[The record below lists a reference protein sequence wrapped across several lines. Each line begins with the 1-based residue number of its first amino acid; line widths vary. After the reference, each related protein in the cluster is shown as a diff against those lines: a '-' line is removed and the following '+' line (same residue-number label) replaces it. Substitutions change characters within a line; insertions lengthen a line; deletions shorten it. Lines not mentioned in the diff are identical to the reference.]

1 MKSELGKIQS
11 FARLTS
17 PDLKMPEEVIVR
29 AAIPADVEAI
39 VAVLRANLADPSL
52 FQRTAA
58 EITVQLSEYLI
69 AVERTGA
76 IVGCV
81 ALHCYPDQSAE
92 LHSVAVLPEK
102 QGLRIGEQLVQAGL
116 HQAAQRGIA
125 KVWLGTLKPA
135 YFARFGFVPM
145 WRWHLPLSIMLP
157 KIKSVFAQPPARWLP
172 ALLGSYTF
180 MVRQARS

>member
-1 MKSELGKIQS
+1 M
-11 FARLTS
+11 
-17 PDLKMPEEVIVR
+17 PDDIIVR

-52 FQRTAA
+52 FQRSAA
-58 EITVQLSEYLI
+58 EITVQLPEYFI
-69 AVERTGA
+69 ATECSGA
-76 IVGCV
+76 IIGCA
-81 ALHCYPDQSAE
+81 ALHCYNDQSAE

-102 QGLRIGEQLVQAGL
+102 QGQRVGAQLVQAGL
-116 HQAAQRGIA
+116 HQAAQCGVA
-125 KVWLGTLKPA
+125 KVWLGTMKPG

-180 MVRQARS
+180 MVRQERS